1 MKDRFRLVQTGD
13 LHLGSPFAFAPAQA
27 DLLAKTQLQTFWSI
41 IQQCREQQADA
52 LLIAGDFFDQPQ
64 PDPKLVRTVKEML
77 ASLDKTRV
85 LIAPG
90 NHDPY
95 SLESP
100 YRDTDWP
107 SSVTIFDETLKSVD
121 FYEHQV
127 RIYGIGFTATVAP
140 QPLLAGKA
148 LALDPAFAN
157 VLLLHADLH
166 AGSSQSPYNPVTLQ
180 DLSGLAF
187 DYVALGHIH
196 QYSGLLNYRGTAA
209 AYAGCPFGR
218 GFDETGAKGIII
230 GDLQLAPGR
239 QSLQPGEPPRPITIK
254 PILQFLPLG
263 NRQFVDLT
271 VDISG
276 LADQQVIADQIL
288 QAMEQAQG
296 VRYRD
301 DFYKI
306 RLVGQLPDG
315 FSVLPDILDQ
325 KLAGQVSFIK
335 LRDKTRS
342 ALDLDTLASE
352 HGLRGAFVRQAR
364 SAIERAAQGRD
375 PSSLATAEL
384 ALELG
389 LRAMMGEGVQYA
401 AD

>member
-41 IQQCREQQADA
+41 IQLCQEQQADV
-52 LLIAGDFFDQPQ
+52 LLITGDFFDQPQ
-64 PDPKLVRTVKEML
+64 PDARLVRTIKEML
-77 ASLDKTRV
+77 ASLNTTRV

-107 SSVTIFDETLKSVD
+107 DSVTIFDEHLKFVEWS
-121 FYEHQV
+121 EHQV
-127 RIYGIGFTATVAP
+127 RIYGLGFTATVAP
-140 QPLLAGKA
+140 QPLLSGQTF
-148 LALDPAFAN
+148 ALDPAFAN
-157 VLLLHADLH
+157 VLLLHADLTT
-166 AGSSQSPYNPVTLQ
+166 GSSQSPYNPVSLQ

-196 QYSGLLNYRGTAA
+196 QYSGLLSSGSTTA

-218 GFDETGAKGIII
+218 GFDETGAKGIIV

-239 QSLQPGEPPRPITIK
+239 QSRHPGEPPRPIVVK
-254 PILQFLPLG
+254 PALQFLPLG
-263 NRQFVDLT
+263 NRQFVDMT
-271 VDISG
+271 VEISG
-276 LADQQVIADQIL
+276 VTDQQAIADQIL
-288 QAMEQAQG
+288 QAIEQAQG
-296 VRYRD
+296 PRYRD

-335 LRDKTRS
+335 LKDKTRP
-342 ALDLDTLASE
+342 ALDLDALAGE
-352 HGLRGAFVRQAR
+352 HALRGAFVRQAR

-375 PSSLATAEL
+375 PQSLATAEL
-384 ALELG
+384 ALEIG
-389 LRAMMGEGVQYA
+389 LRAMQGEGVQYA
-401 AD
+401 AE